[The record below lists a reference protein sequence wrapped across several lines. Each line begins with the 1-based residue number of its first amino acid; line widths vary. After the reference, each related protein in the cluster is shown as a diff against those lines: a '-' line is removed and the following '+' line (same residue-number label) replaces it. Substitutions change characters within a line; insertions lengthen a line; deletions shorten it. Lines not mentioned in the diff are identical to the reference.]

1 MDSKILL
8 SALKERKQVY
18 GTLIVSTSPR
28 WTEEVKKTEIDFV
41 FIDTEHMPIERD
53 KLSWMCQTYKA
64 LNLAPIV
71 RIPSPDPYTA
81 SMVLDGGADGI
92 IIPYVE
98 TVEQVKSVCGA
109 VKYGP
114 LKGKR
119 LKNFLDGK
127 EDLEPNLKHYLLKRN
142 ADKILIINI
151 ESKPAIDSL
160 DEILGIEEID
170 AILIGPHDLS
180 CSLGIPEDYG
190 NPLFDNAIRTIIRK
204 AKERGISVGIH
215 YFWGLDQ
222 EISWAKEGL
231 NMIIHSS
238 DMVLFRDALKRE
250 LDTIKS
256 ALKD

>member
-1 MDSKILL
+1 MDGKALL
-8 SALKERKQVY
+8 SALKERRQVY

-28 WTEEVKKTEIDFV
+28 WAEEVKNTGIDFV

-160 DEILGIEEID
+160 DEILEIKDID

-180 CSLGIPEDYG
+180 CSLGIPEDYR
-190 NPLFDNAIRTIIRK
+190 NPLFDNAVRTIIRK
-204 AKERGISVGIH
+204 AKERGISAGIH

-238 DMVLFRDALKRE
+238 DMVLFRDTLKRD
-250 LDTIKS
+250 LDAIKS